1 MEFAAWARRL
11 STLGE
16 PVAPE
21 EVRERAWAFGSG
33 WVDLHTRLRGP
44 FSPYYACCGTDQMWR
59 LFAAPDRA
67 PSRLS
72 IDVRQGERWTVVY
85 RELDPSL
92 DWRSTTLRSHRVRG
106 ISHAF
111 ADTGDHERLRQFA
124 QWVGAMAEEDFPE
137 ATAVRLRYDRGPLPM
152 PDQLR
157 AGEAMPRHEATRIV
171 QELQ

>member
-1 MEFAAWARRL
+1 M
-11 STLGE
+11 LGR
-16 PVAPE
+16 PVSPD
-21 EVRERAWAFGSG
+21 EVRDRAWGVASG
-33 WVDLHTRLRGP
+33 WADLHGKLRGP

-92 DWRSTTLRSHRVRG
+92 DWRSATVRSHRVRG
-106 ISHAF
+106 ISHLF
-111 ADTGDHERLRQFA
+111 ADTGDRERLQQFA
-124 QWVGAMAEEDFPE
+124 QWVGSMAKEDFAG
-137 ATAVRLRYDRGPLPM
+137 ATAVRLRYDRGPLPT
-152 PDQLR
+152 PNQLR
-157 AGEAMPRHEATRIV
+157 AGEAVLSHEATRIV